1 MAMPEVDDRAELATH
16 AWRLLMTSG
25 QRWLE
30 AMSRDIDAMG
40 LNKSMAQF
48 LSAICMSPPG
58 PTNQL
63 ASRFGVDPGWVTE
76 IVDRLEARGDVVR
89 RTSPDDR
96 RVKLL
101 EVTDSGRQ
109 TFAAMEALF
118 STPPPELLDAPR
130 EDLLALVRIAERL
143 AAPFSETPNSER

>member
-1 MAMPEVDDRAELATH
+1 MTQADDRPELATH

-25 QRWLE
+25 QRRLE

-40 LNKSMAQF
+40 LSKSMAQF
-48 LSAICMSPPG
+48 LAAICMSPPG

-63 ASRFGVDPGWVTE
+63 ANRFGVDPGWVTE
-76 IVDRLEARGDVVR
+76 IVDRLEARGDIVR

-101 EVTDSGRQ
+101 EATESGRQ
-109 TFAAMEALF
+109 TFGAIEALF
-118 STPPPELLDAPR
+118 SAPPRELLDVPR

-143 AAPFSETPNSER
+143 AAGISEAPGSGR